1 MHGNADP
8 RLRVDRQST
17 VLVALQGRR
26 GAVQL
31 VDQFLLELGDDVP
44 TEQRRQRHARGRQR
58 QDDKDRSAGQQA
70 KPHRARPDQA
80 GSPSP

>member
-1 MHGNADP
+1 VHGNADP

-31 VDQFLLELGDDVP
+31 VDQFLVELGDDVP
-44 TEQRRQRHARGRQR
+44 AEKRRQGQARGRQR
-58 QDDKDRSAGQQA
+58 QHDQDRTAGQQA